1 MLEYSALVVNVVS
14 RWHLLESQRCCCS
27 SFHWS
32 QEVLHPIID
41 SVIKISFADE
51 TARSV
56 RSIDRSM
63 IVEKK
68 FRKHSIRT
76 KTHTLVKSPNPLSS
90 WTIDMASWC
99 RIQVFSSSNVFKE
112 EYTLVLSSMLMDL
125 EIDDTKV
132 IGFGFLTTSK
142 WHKWLRWSNN
152 IVTHTVSFK
161 VFLDAIEKQFFI

>member
-32 QEVLHPIID
+32 PEVLHPIID

-56 RSIDRSM
+56 RSIGRCLLKKNFANIRS
-63 IVEKK
+63 EQ
-68 FRKHSIRT
+68 

-90 WTIDMASWC
+90 WTIDMESWC
-99 RIQVFSSSNVFKE
+99 RIQIFSSSNVFKA
-112 EYTLVLSSMLMDL
+112 EYTLVLPSMLMED

-132 IGFGFLTTSK
+132 GFGFGFGFLTTSK
-142 WHKWLRWSNN
+142 WH
-152 IVTHTVSFK
+152 
-161 VFLDAIEKQFFI
+161 